1 MRSRS
6 MKRCLTVAIVGLL
19 TIGGWASAA
28 EQEFYELRAYRIDDA
43 EMQGVL
49 LDYLEKGLVP
59 ALNRAGIDRVG
70 VFTVVENQAEVADLS
85 VYVIV
90 PYADEAA
97 FVGIRPRL
105 EMDDEY
111 LATAA
116 SIYTQP
122 QETPVYSRV
131 ESWFMRAFTGMPKMV
146 LPEQTAAGEPRIF
159 EVRVYQSHNDEMAR
173 RKIEMFNSGEIEVMF
188 EAGLAPLLYGETLI
202 GDNVPNLT
210 YILSAPNMEAH
221 GEHWKAFGA
230 HPKWQRMRAMEKYKG
245 TVSGIDNY
253 FLEPTDFSQI

>member
-1 MRSRS
+1 MQIVRSLIESVWTRRIDRYS
-6 MKRCLTVAIVGLL
+6 
-19 TIGGWASAA
+19 
-28 EQEFYELRAYRIDDA
+28 ELRTEETATLAEAGADA
-43 EMQGVL
+43 
-49 LDYLEKGLVP
+49 P
-59 ALNRAGIDRVG
+59 
-70 VFTVVENQAEVADLS
+70 S
-85 VYVIV
+85 
-90 PYADEAA
+90 
-97 FVGIRPRL
+97 
-105 EMDDEY
+105 
-111 LATAA
+111 
-116 SIYTQP
+116 
-122 QETPVYSRV
+122 
-131 ESWFMRAFTGMPKMV
+131 
-146 LPEQTAAGEPRIF
+146 
-159 EVRVYQSHNDEMAR
+159 R

>member
-1 MRSRS
+1 
-6 MKRCLTVAIVGLL
+6 
-19 TIGGWASAA
+19 
-28 EQEFYELRAYRIDDA
+28 
-43 EMQGVL
+43 
-49 LDYLEKGLVP
+49 
-59 ALNRAGIDRVG
+59 
-70 VFTVVENQAEVADLS
+70 
-85 VYVIV
+85 
-90 PYADEAA
+90 
-97 FVGIRPRL
+97 
-105 EMDDEY
+105 MDDEY